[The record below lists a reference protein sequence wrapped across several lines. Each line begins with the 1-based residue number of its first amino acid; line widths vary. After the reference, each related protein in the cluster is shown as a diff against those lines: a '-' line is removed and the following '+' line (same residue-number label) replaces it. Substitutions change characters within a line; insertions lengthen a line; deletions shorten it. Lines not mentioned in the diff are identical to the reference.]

1 MGVSLALAH
10 CREEEVNTVVS
21 SRDTRT
27 PLHLA
32 AALGHLAIAQI
43 LIWVCSIGSVVLCY
57 GTVPCVVVD
66 PNPLKFWVRILNL
79 DPNFEKMLNTVS
91 EVNNLCKKSLKLR
104 IL

>member
-1 MGVSLALAH
+1 MVGVSLALAH

-43 LIWVCSIGSVVLCY
+43 LIWVRLKACPILTS
-57 GTVPCVVVD
+57 VVD
-66 PNPLKFWVRILNL
+66 PNQKVLAGSESEKKVRI
-79 DPNFEKMLNTVS
+79 
-91 EVNNLCKKSLKLR
+91 R
-104 IL
+104 IRIQTLVE

>member
-1 MGVSLALAH
+1 MHVVCCRSDLVGVSLALAH

-57 GTVPCVVVD
+57 GTGTVGCCKSIEILGQD
-66 PNPLKFWVRILNL
+66 PEFG
-79 DPNFEKMLNTVS
+79 S
-91 EVNNLCKKSLKLR
+91 EF
-104 IL
+104 

>member
-1 MGVSLALAH
+1 MVGVSLALAH

-43 LIWVCSIGSVVLCY
+43 LIWVSITRPKYESFY
-57 GTVPCVVVD
+57 IY
-66 PNPLKFWVRILNL
+66 F
-79 DPNFEKMLNTVS
+79 
-91 EVNNLCKKSLKLR
+91 VN
-104 IL
+104 

>member
-1 MGVSLALAH
+1 MVGVSLALAH

-43 LIWVCSIGSVVLCY
+43 LIWV
-57 GTVPCVVVD
+57 
-66 PNPLKFWVRILNL
+66 NL
-79 DPNFEKMLNTVS
+79 LYFRGLFLGFIE
-91 EVNNLCKKSLKLR
+91 
-104 IL
+104 

>member
-1 MGVSLALAH
+1 MVGVSLALAH

-43 LIWVCSIGSVVLCY
+43 LIWVNFSLIYRVACTIY
-57 GTVPCVVVD
+57 NGTLITNVED
-66 PNPLKFWVRILNL
+66 NL
-79 DPNFEKMLNTVS
+79 IF
-91 EVNNLCKKSLKLR
+91 
-104 IL
+104 